1 MNVDSRLSPEE
12 IAGRAAEEAGGRQ
25 GRPPDGAVALAVGL
39 ELLAL
44 LRERFLI
51 LSRGG
56 VYYGERWPPLAAS
69 TLRRGGRRAGVLD
82 VSGRLL
88 LSLSPPPGHPDQ
100 VFDVRPGRVRVGT
113 RRPGARH
120 QHRGTYRIPIRRLW
134 PARLPP
140 AWKRRL
146 LLAAGRALA
155 GRIADEVAR

>member
-1 MNVDSRLSPEE
+1 MNADSRLPPDE
-12 IAGRAAEEAGGRQ
+12 IARRAADSAGGRL
-25 GRPPDGAVALAVGL
+25 GRPPDGALALAVGL

-44 LRERFLI
+44 LRERFLA

-56 VYYGERWPPLAAS
+56 VYYGERWPPLAPP
-69 TLRRGGRRAGVLD
+69 TIRRGGRRSGVLF

-88 LSLSPPPGHPDQ
+88 ASLSPPPGHPDQ
-100 VFDVRPGRVRVGT
+100 VFDVSPGRVRVGT

-120 QHRGTYRIPIRRLW
+120 QHRGTRRIPARRLW

-146 LLAAGRALA
+146 LRAAGRALA
-155 GRIADEVAR
+155 DRIADEVAR